1 MPTRA
6 HKLHS
11 PQRWTLCMVSGSQ
24 DSGLRPS
31 IPSPTGSSL
40 REPCQAGTSRGDRT
54 LLTGGACRGHFQR
67 LEQLHVPVVV
77 DGLCVALCQPV
88 CSLLDSPFFSGLC
101 LLTPSLFLREAFL
114 LKASSPEGY
123 KSRPGCWLCRFLSGP
138 GPVTYPFGL
147 TFLICVTG
155 TMAVPPRR
163 AGIYI
168 K

>member
-1 MPTRA
+1 
-6 HKLHS
+6 
-11 PQRWTLCMVSGSQ
+11 MVSGFQ
-24 DSGLRPS
+24 DSGFRPS

-40 REPCQAGTSRGDRT
+40 REPCQAGTPSGDRT

-77 DGLCVALCQPV
+77 DGLCAALCQPV
-88 CSLLDSPFFSGLC
+88 CGLLDLLVHSPFFSGLC
-101 LLTPSLFLREAFL
+101 LLTPSFFLREAFL
-114 LKASSPEGY
+114 LKVRSPEGY
-123 KSRPGCWLCRFLSGP
+123 KSRPGSWLCRFLSGP